1 MMKCKSCDGKMIQ
14 VSDLTLKEIEN
25 FLNNNPI

>member
-1 MMKCKSCDGKMIQ
+1 MKCKSWDRKMIQ

-25 FLNNNPI
+25 FFNNNPI